1 MEAVHHTKNEI
12 FVFTLG
18 IDCDIVHN
26 NFSWE
31 WTSLPTFTSYR
42 SGPGHGL
49 RSTKSTTK
57 CTVCSNGSG
66 TNRKRIAC
74 QRYFNITRIN
84 CLNIE
89 KSKKNRYTANCSYK
103 WTCFECTVSLLP
115 FCNLRITFPQPERYE
130 HNEISDSPRNSC
142 HVEILT
148 KYKNYTTIAHIN
160 TQSILSTFEFS
171 LMLNTYKF
179 DTVAFCKT

>member
-1 MEAVHHTKNEI
+1 MTFCSLFWYILLFIHEIIWTVDITFKTVLMEAVHHNKNEI

-31 WTSLPTFTSYR
+31 WTSLPTFTSYG

-49 RSTKSTTK
+49 RSSKSTTK

-66 TNRKRIAC
+66 TNRKRIAR
-74 QRYFNITRIN
+74 QKYFNITRIN

-130 HNEISDSPRNSC
+130 HRINRHWWNQR
-142 HVEILT
+142 LT
-148 KYKNYTTIAHIN
+148 QK
-160 TQSILSTFEFS
+160 
-171 LMLNTYKF
+171 
-179 DTVAFCKT
+179 